1 MSVFAMPS
9 VDLPCGETIPA
20 LGMGT
25 WNLAEGRHPRKVE
38 IEALRAGIDLG
49 MTLVDTA
56 ELYAHGESERLVG
69 EAIAGRRG
77 EVFLVGKVRPGRA
90 TREGAYD
97 ACAESLARLATDQ
110 FDLYLLHWRG
120 SVPLVCA
127 AKMSCAYAAGPDLAA
142 QSAEFFS
149 SQASGFFASFV
160 APMADS
166 ATTAS
171 AVLP

>member
-1 MSVFAMPS
+1 MSVFAMRS

-69 EAIAGRRG
+69 EAIAGR
-77 EVFLVGKVRPGRA
+77 KVDGGHREHGHVPAGRTPA
-90 TREGAYD
+90 APDQGGTR
-97 ACAESLARLATDQ
+97 
-110 FDLYLLHWRG
+110 
-120 SVPLVCA
+120 
-127 AKMSCAYAAGPDLAA
+127 
-142 QSAEFFS
+142 
-149 SQASGFFASFV
+149 
-160 APMADS
+160 
-166 ATTAS
+166 
-171 AVLP
+171 